1 MPRPRKDLDA
11 FRDEIERRIA
21 SKHTHRQIRS
31 WLAGEGL
38 IVSKGTLQSRCIAWE
53 ATRRTRTAGTNAT
66 LIEAVEIA
74 FHTTDHSD
82 QTIAD
87 NITTTGLPTTRNQI
101 KEIRLNHGWRRRAD
115 NDD

>member
-38 IVSKGTLQSRCIAWE
+38 IISKDTLQSRCVAWE
-53 ATRRTRTAGTNAT
+53 ATRRTRTVSLESLNSRNERILRNGYILMLIAREVNELSAILT
-66 LIEAVEIA
+66 L
-74 FHTTDHSD
+74 
-82 QTIAD
+82 
-87 NITTTGLPTTRNQI
+87 
-101 KEIRLNHGWRRRAD
+101 
-115 NDD
+115 